1 MENSYTFS
9 VAVVVLDGYMGELFK
24 NEKNLKT
31 YNLSNLVPFSRV
43 LKVPYLNCGTV
54 VTQSL

>member
-24 NEKNLKT
+24 NEKKPQNI
-31 YNLSNLVPFSRV
+31 
-43 LKVPYLNCGTV
+43 
-54 VTQSL
+54 

>member
-24 NEKNLKT
+24 NEKNSKHIT
-31 YNLSNLVPFSRV
+31 
-43 LKVPYLNCGTV
+43 CQT
-54 VTQSL
+54 